1 MSMKQLL
8 SELGQLNLA
17 DPLEDCI
24 CFFSSLPA
32 VTGDGLCLLFCH
44 EAREKVSLQSWAHG
58 RLSRGQ

>member
-24 CFFSSLPA
+24 CFFSGLPA
-32 VTGDGLCLLFCH
+32 VTGDGSCLLFCH
-44 EAREKVSLQSWAHG
+44 EAGEKVPLQGWVG
-58 RLSRGQ
+58 GGVSRGQ

>member
-24 CFFSSLPA
+24 CFFSGRPA
-32 VTGDGLCLLFCH
+32 VTGDGSCLLFCH
-44 EAREKVSLQSWAHG
+44 EAGEKVLLLEWVNG
-58 RLSRGQ
+58 GVSRGQ

>member
-24 CFFSSLPA
+24 CFFSGLPA
-32 VTGDGLCLLFCH
+32 VTGDGSCLLFCH
-44 EAREKVSLQSWAHG
+44 KAREKGSFSGVDG
-58 RLSRGQ
+58 